1 MNPLPPN
8 VLFLDATHGL
18 AGDMFLG
25 LLIDLGLK
33 VSDLQAAL
41 QTLPV
46 DDWSMQ
52 VSPVLRQ
59 QIGATHVVVSTGA
72 DQTHRHV
79 SDILSI
85 IEQSKLTA
93 RAKETASHTFQA
105 LAEAEARVHRIP
117 VEQVHFH
124 EVGAVDAII
133 DICGVCVGL
142 DLLNIDRLVCG
153 RLPGGS
159 GTVTCAH
166 GTLAVPVPA
175 ALELAAGR
183 FEWEL
188 GLGEG
193 EMVTPTGMSLLA
205 TLGAPHDGSFSMVPH
220 RIGYG
225 AGSRSTSVLKGILGI
240 QRGSASIHHEQRAT
254 THWEEVALLKVHVDD
269 ITGERVAY
277 AMGRLMDAGALDV
290 TATPCLMKKGRPAT
304 AIEVIASVADA
315 DRLATELLQ
324 ATLSLGVR
332 VSTTRRRVVPR
343 QIFEVSTR
351 YGVIRVKSSALGTRP
366 EYEDC
371 AAAASAHQVDLET
384 VRQAAREAFHAQ
396 QGEQE

>member
-1 MNPLPPN
+1 MNPPPN
-8 VLFLDATHGL
+8 VLYLDATHGL

-41 QTLPV
+41 QTLPI
-46 DDWSMQ
+46 DDWSLQ

-59 QIGATHVVVSTGA
+59 QIGATHVVVDTGIS
-72 DQTHRHV
+72 QTHRHV
-79 SDILSI
+79 SEILAI
-85 IEQSKLTA
+85 IEQSKMNA
-93 RAKETASHTFQA
+93 RAKEMASRTFQA

-142 DLLNIDRLVCG
+142 DLLHIDRLVCG

-205 TLGAPHDGSFSMVPH
+205 TLGVPQEGSFSMVPH

-225 AGSRSTSVLKGILGI
+225 AGSRTTSVLKGILGT
-240 QRGSASIHHEQRAT
+240 QRDSAPLHTERPAT

-269 ITGERVAY
+269 ITGERIAY
-277 AMGRLMDAGALDV
+277 AMARLMDAGALDV

-304 AIEVIASVADA
+304 AIEVIASILDT

-324 ATLSLGVR
+324 STLSLGVR

-343 QIFEVSTR
+343 QLFEVSTR
-351 YGVIRVKSSALGTRP
+351 YGAIRVKSSALGARP

-384 VRQAAREAFHAQ
+384 VRQETIAAFREL